1 MMQLWNSSE
10 FQILCSLSIRL
21 LVSGL
26 KLDSNDIQQNLII
39 QFWIQY
45 LVKKTD
51 NFKVRKKR
59 GHWFFFFF
67 SRCPGEKRK
76 SCIKWKKNT
85 QDPIKILYFLHVL
98 PFSPYDSQF
107 KPMSVLISG
116 RFVNL
121 FGDFSPLCAVG
132 PQPQLYIFTDS

>member
-1 MMQLWNSSE
+1 METKISNTYKHVKM
-10 FQILCSLSIRL
+10 
-21 LVSGL
+21 LVKGCNNII
-26 KLDSNDIQQNLII
+26 KII

-76 SCIKWKKNT
+76 SCIKWKNNT
-85 QDPIKILYFLHVL
+85 QDPIKFMYFLHVL
-98 PFSPYDSQF
+98 PFSPWDSQF
-107 KPMSVLISG
+107 KQMSVVISG
-116 RFVNL
+116 RFVNI
-121 FGDFSPLCAVG
+121 FGDFSRLCAVG
-132 PQPQLYIFTDS
+132 PQTQCRNHNAILYIFTDS